1 MFPFV
6 LGILRTLCI
15 QLCALLFKLK
25 MTDSV
30 ETCFQKR
37 FIVLKIVK
45 SASQTIQ
52 TTGDNEH
59 WVSLGLA

>member
-6 LGILRTLCI
+6 LGILRTLYI

-37 FIVLKIVK
+37 FIVLKIVT

-52 TTGDNEH
+52 TTRDNEH